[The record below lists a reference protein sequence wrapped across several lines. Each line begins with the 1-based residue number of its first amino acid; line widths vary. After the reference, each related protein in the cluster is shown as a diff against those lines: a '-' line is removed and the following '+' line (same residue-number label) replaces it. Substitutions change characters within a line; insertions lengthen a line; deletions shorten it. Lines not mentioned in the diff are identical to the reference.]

1 MEQKCRLDVGFA
13 DGVHIKT
20 VVAETPAKNVM
31 TDEATTKAGCIQL
44 KSFWFRKVYIEL
56 FP

>member
-31 TDEATTKAGCIQL
+31 KDEVTMLAGFIPAKL
-44 KSFWFRKVYIEL
+44 YICVKDNNI
-56 FP
+56 